1 MFRYAYLASLD
12 KLIRELNSK
21 WKDMRY
27 FGNCY
32 ACLRPL
38 VTAMRIENTLR
49 PNPLIF
55 GIWHESR
62 EFPIFSL
69 VFHFRSKTGQDKEI
83 ISVLL
88 LHAKPF
94 CYNSFVTLGGCELGD
109 SERTDWITRKICPKK
124 SREKKSL
131 SGKIVM
137 HYLSKIHKKV
147 VIKNTNSR
155 GWIQSWQLFNCHNFP
170 RDLFPLSRGKKKL

>member
-1 MFRYAYLASLD
+1 
-12 KLIRELNSK
+12 
-21 WKDMRY
+21 MRY

-32 ACLRPL
+32 ACLRTL

-69 VFHFRSKTGQDKEI
+69 VFHFRSKTEEQDKEI
-83 ISVLL
+83 CCYMQNRSATILL
-88 LHAKPF
+88 SHWGVVSWVTVSELIELHAK
-94 CYNSFVTLGGCELGD
+94 SA
-109 SERTDWITRKICPKK
+109 PKSQGK
-124 SREKKSL
+124 KKSL
-131 SGKIVM
+131 SWKIVM
-137 HYLSKIHKKV
+137 HYLSRIHKKV
-147 VIKNTNSR
+147 VIKNTKSR

-170 RDLFPLSRGKKKL
+170 RDLFPLSWGRKNCKTLSN